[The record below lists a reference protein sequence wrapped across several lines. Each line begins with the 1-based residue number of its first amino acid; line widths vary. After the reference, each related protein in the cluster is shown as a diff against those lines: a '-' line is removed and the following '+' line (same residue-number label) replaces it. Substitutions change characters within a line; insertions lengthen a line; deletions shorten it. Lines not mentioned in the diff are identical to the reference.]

1 MTKKAYGKVKI
12 KKIKPVL
19 ADIPEDCGYEKQ
31 FEHNIDMNSNGIMAD
46 CIEWCQINCQGNW
59 GWWFKPAGNIGN
71 PQNHWEDQ
79 NSYMSF
85 QYKRDATRFWLA
97 IGLQNMGERS

>member
-31 FEHNIDMNSNGIMAD
+31 FEHNIDMNSNLHLLRSAAEFDGIQKTYILSA
-46 CIEWCQINCQGNW
+46 
-59 GWWFKPAGNIGN
+59 FS
-71 PQNHWEDQ
+71 Q
-79 NSYMSF
+79 NSY
-85 QYKRDATRFWLA
+85 R
-97 IGLQNMGERS
+97 RSGFILTTLGPGRHNVWRAPPY